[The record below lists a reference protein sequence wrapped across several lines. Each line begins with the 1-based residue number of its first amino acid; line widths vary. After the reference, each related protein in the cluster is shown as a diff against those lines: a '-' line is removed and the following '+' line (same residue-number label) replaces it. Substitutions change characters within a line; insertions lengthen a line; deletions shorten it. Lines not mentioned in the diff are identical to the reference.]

1 MLSFSGVYDSL
12 QKYEKDNY
20 YLNKQA
26 DFQAKTITV
35 TGSGWDKL
43 GVDKNSYEVSEKDYQ
58 NLLNGKNLNGEYLS
72 ESFETKEHRQGYDM
86 TWTPSKSITLFAYR
100 DKETLERVTN
110 IMNEISQKGVAF
122 AEQQG
127 YIQYR
132 ETINGET
139 VSKSADNATALV
151 NIHLTGR
158 ADPNLHSHI
167 VFFNFTQDKNGEWK
181 ALNSDSL
188 HDNKYT
194 IEAYMENQLAYELQ
208 RQFGIQTEMVKEG
221 NSKEYITKIS
231 GIEKEHWEGIATMSK
246 AIDEYIQNH
255 REELKEKYPNATESQ
270 LREYAYL
277 EIRPSKESK
286 TLSELFSQVDKALA
300 EKGLTRDDIARL
312 VASYNPQQEQNI
324 TVNDIVNKAIDEIQ
338 ERKSSWSKSDILKA
352 SFQLSAG
359 KFSSDEIVKAVQ
371 ENDRL
376 VNLGK
381 MQTDTRRA
389 TIESEIYTSKDV
401 IAWERSIIEQVQDGK
416 GIVNKIKDDTQQ
428 FTSDW
433 MTKSQIEAINYITHS
448 NDKMLAIEGWAGVGK
463 TTFLSALQEYVK
475 EDGYRIIGLSS
486 TNTAVNEM
494 KANGIDAMTT
504 TKFLTTARDKINIDT
519 RTMVVIDEASFL
531 STKELKNIIDR
542 VGDGRL
548 VMIGDTKQLVGV
560 EAGSP
565 YALLV
570 RENLIN
576 CVQITDIIRQ
586 KNETLKEAVYDI
598 YRGDIEK
605 AMEKVNVKTI
615 EGATEMAFWHVMKEK
630 DIVTKETMEKV
641 MNEMQQGSVILS
653 TANKETKFLPFEKE
667 IAEKLGVDFSKD
679 REGFYFYK
687 DIMKND
693 PKNIDPATEKE
704 YRAAMQQM
712 LSYGWLTI
720 NEKTID
726 GKTYHFYQKTS
737 FFGVDPSIIKQ
748 AYGEKWQELQAWRE
762 QQAKEL
768 LSGLVNEYIEKGYK
782 DSAIIVATNDARN
795 LINSA
800 VHEKLMQGKESVTI
814 NVWDRKD
821 ISPVDRLKAQNYEL
835 NDKVTIMKSG
845 AGIKVGAEGKVVD
858 VDTKNN
864 TITVAIETKR
874 GIENRVIDVGQH
886 GDKMAVFQQKEI
898 AIAKGEKVIFTNN
911 IKIDKKEKIANSTFG
926 YIEKINNDQITI
938 KTDDGKTATFSVKD
952 NIYIDYGYAITAD
965 RSQGKTMQNV
975 ITYETRNYEN
985 TLVALSRAK
994 QSATV
999 YTTNKE
1005 YFIEKTKESVM
1016 EQKKSEMAYMQNRE
1030 IWQKTDITDIKDIQ
1044 EQNQQQEQQQQQNK
1058 EYGGITKTENKEKDN
1073 NIEKID
1079 KTMYENVKES
1089 VKDSIKTGI
1098 YKIAEKTQRN
1108 IAFANIRIK
1117 ENKGGIALTTKHG
1130 MIKDIETGRY
1140 ITGAKKGI
1148 QIRHEREDN
1157 KGKISSLLG
1166 KKISGYYAEG
1176 NKKEGIYTVTKYEA
1190 KEKEFGGYKTTKQE
1204 TYKIN
1209 TKEIRQMLD
1218 SVRAYTKGRRIY
1230 ENKINE
1236 TEKLLSRFEKSMK
1249 QKDFN
1254 KLIEAVNEIKQIYE
1268 QIQMTEKMN
1277 MIWRA
1282 ERVKTEQIKEQQ
1294 RMQEIQ
1300 EREKARMQYPEVKW
1314 QQVKQDIQKMEQKLK
1329 ETPQVIEKTM
1339 QGIEQRQTIATKVQ
1353 QATRDIYETG
1363 KDKFSVGDVIK
1374 RTGLNARQ
1382 IHKAM
1387 EKQTDIVKYN
1397 KEAKKY
1403 EFTKNN
1409 IFRQETKDAIKN
1421 AIRELQSQG
1430 MKEISSREITEITR
1444 KMQFYGDITE
1454 KRIEKEMKEIMK
1466 EQGFQVAG
1474 YSKYGNKQYEYWSQ
1488 EKTTIMQAKT
1498 VEDRAIDK
1506 ITEMYA
1512 KTQDKSWA
1520 FRKTTKE
1527 EIEKVK
1533 DFHKNMGFD
1542 EKKGVLASSLGRVK
1556 EQVKQEQIQKAEKY
1570 IQNKIEKGE
1579 HVSMS
1584 KIEKDTGVS
1593 RAAAKEAIKSETE
1606 KGSIE
1611 AKTIKVQG
1619 KDRTIY
1625 VASEKTTAT
1634 SEKSMETKTETK
1646 TETRDM
1652 ERASAGAGRGR

>member
-12 QKYEKDNY
+12 EKYHKDNY
-20 YLNKQA
+20 YLNKQS

-35 TGSGWDKL
+35 TGSGWDRL
-43 GVDKNSYEVSEKDYQ
+43 GINKDEYNITEKDYQ
-58 NLLNGKNLNGEYLS
+58 NLRDGKNINGEYLS
-72 ESFETKEHRQGYDM
+72 ETFGQKEHRQGYDI
-86 TWTPSKSITLFAYR
+86 TWTPHKSITFFAYQN
-100 DKETLERVTN
+100 KETLEKMTN

-132 ETINGET
+132 ETKNGET
-139 VSKSADNATALV
+139 TSKASDNATALV
-151 NIHLTGR
+151 NTHLTGR
-158 ADPNLHSHI
+158 ADPNMHSHI
-167 VFFNFTQDKNGEWK
+167 VFFNFTQSQNGEWK
-181 ALNSDSL
+181 ALNSDAL

-194 IEAYMENQLAYELQ
+194 IEAYMENQLAWELRQ
-208 RQFGIQTEMVKEG
+208 QFGIQTEMVKEG
-221 NSKEYITKIS
+221 NSQEYVTKIS

-246 AIDEYIQNH
+246 MIDEYLQSH
-255 REELKEKYPNATESQ
+255 RNEMMEKYPNATESQ

-286 TLSELFSQVDKALA
+286 TLSELFEQVDKALA

-312 VASYNPQQEQNI
+312 VVSYNSQQQQNI

-352 SFQLSAG
+352 AFQLSAG
-359 KFSSDEIVKAVQ
+359 RFDSDSIVKAVQ

-381 MQTDTRRA
+381 MQINTRRA

-401 IAWERSIIEQVQDGK
+401 IAWERSIIEQVQNGK
-416 GIVNKIKDDTQQ
+416 GIMNKIKDDTQQ
-428 FTSDW
+428 FTSKW
-433 MTKSQIEAINYITHS
+433 MTKSQIDAINYITHS
-448 NDKMLAIEGWAGVGK
+448 NDKILAVEGWAGVGK
-463 TTFLSALQEYVK
+463 TTFLSALQEYIK

-494 KANGIDAMTT
+494 RANGIDAMTT
-504 TKFLTTARDKINIDT
+504 TKFLSTARDKINIDT
-519 RTMVVIDEASFL
+519 RTMIVIDEASFL
-531 STKELKNIIDR
+531 STKELKSILDR
-542 VGDGRL
+542 IGNGRL
-548 VMIGDTKQLVGV
+548 VMIGDTRQLQGV

-565 YALLV
+565 YALLI
-570 RENLIN
+570 RENIIN
-576 CVQITDIIRQ
+576 HTQITDIIRQ

-630 DIVTKETMEKV
+630 DIATKETIEKV
-641 MNEMQQGSVILS
+641 MNDMNHNSITLSVDD
-653 TANKETKFLPFEKE
+653 KKTKFLPFESE

-679 REGFYFYK
+679 REGFFFYK

-693 PKNIDPATEKE
+693 PKNIDPAIEKE

-712 LSYGWLTI
+712 LSWGWLTI

-726 GKTYHFYQKTS
+726 GKTYHYYQKTS
-737 FFGVDPSIIKQ
+737 FFGVDPSIIRQ
-748 AYGEKWQELQAWRE
+748 TYGEKWQELQAWRE

-768 LSGLVNEYIEKGYK
+768 LSGLVSEYIDKGYK

-795 LINSA
+795 LINTA
-800 VHEKLMQGKESVTI
+800 VHEKITAGKESVTI

-821 ISPVDRLKAQNYEL
+821 ISPVDRLKAQSYEIG
-835 NDKVTIMKSG
+835 NKVTIMKSG
-845 AGIKVGAEGKVVD
+845 AGIKVGAEGKVIGI
-858 VDTKNN
+858 DTKNN
-864 TITVAIETKR
+864 TITVAVETKK
-874 GIENRVIDVGQH
+874 GIENRVIDVSQH
-886 GDKMAVFQQKEI
+886 GDKLAVYQQKEI
-898 AIAKGEKVIFTNN
+898 AISQGEKVIFTNN
-911 IKIDKKEKIANSTFG
+911 VKIDKKEKIANSTFG
-926 YIEKINNDQITI
+926 YVEKISNDQITI
-938 KTDDGKTATFSVKD
+938 KTDDGKTATFSTKD
-952 NIYIDYGYAITAD
+952 NNIYIDYGYAITAD

-985 TLVALSRAK
+985 TLVAISRAK

-999 YTTNKE
+999 YTVNKE
-1005 YFIEKTKESVM
+1005 YFIEKTKESIM
-1016 EQKKSEMAYMQNRE
+1016 EQKKNEMAFMQNKE
-1030 IWQKTDITDIKDIQ
+1030 VWQKTDITDIKDIQ
-1044 EQNQQQEQQQQQNK
+1044 EKEQQEQQQNK
-1058 EYGGITKTENKEKDN
+1058 EYGGIQKIESKEKDN

-1098 YKIAEKTQRN
+1098 YKIAEKTQRD
-1108 IAFANIRIK
+1108 IQIANIRIK
-1117 ENKGGIALTTKHG
+1117 ENKGGIAITVGHG
-1130 MIKDIETGRY
+1130 IIKDIETGKY
-1140 ITGAKKGI
+1140 VVGAKKGI
-1148 QIRHEREDN
+1148 QIRHERESN
-1157 KGKISSLLG
+1157 KGKISSLFS
-1166 KKISGYYAEG
+1166 KKINGYYVEG
-1176 NKKEGIYTVTKYEA
+1176 NKKEGIYTITKYEA
-1190 KEKEFGGYKTTKQE
+1190 KEKEFGGYKTKKQE

-1209 TKEIRQMLD
+1209 TKEIRQMLET
-1218 SVRAYTKGRRIY
+1218 VKAYTKGRKIY
-1230 ENKINE
+1230 ENKIQE
-1236 TEKLLSRFEKSMK
+1236 TEKLLSKFEKSMK

-1268 QIQMTEKMN
+1268 QIKITEKMN

-1282 ERVKTEQIKEQQ
+1282 ERIRAEQIREQQ
-1294 RMQEIQ
+1294 RMKEIQ
-1300 EREKARMQYPEVKW
+1300 EKERARMQYPDVTW
-1314 QQVKQDIQKMEQKLK
+1314 QQVKQDIAKMEQKLR
-1329 ETPQVIEKTM
+1329 ETPQIIEKTIK
-1339 QGIEQRQTIATKVQ
+1339 GINERQTIAMKVH
-1353 QATRDIYETG
+1353 QAIRDIYETG
-1363 KDKFSVGDVIK
+1363 KDKFSVGDVVK
-1374 RTGLNARQ
+1374 RTRLDAKQ

-1387 EKQTDIVKYN
+1387 EKTDIARYN
-1397 KEAKKY
+1397 KETKKY
-1403 EFTKNN
+1403 EFSQNN

-1430 MKEISSREITEITR
+1430 IKDISSREIREMIQ

-1454 KRIEKEMKEIMK
+1454 KRIEKEMEKIMK
-1466 EQGFQVAG
+1466 EQGFQIVG
-1474 YSKYGNKQYEYWSQ
+1474 YSKYNGKQYEYWSQ
-1488 EKTTIMQAKT
+1488 EKTTMQAKT
-1498 VEDRAIDK
+1498 VEDRAVDK

-1527 EIEKVK
+1527 ETEKVK
-1533 DFHKNMGFD
+1533 DFHKKMGFV
-1542 EKKGVLASSLGRVK
+1542 EKKGVLASSIGRVK
-1556 EQVKQEQIQKAEKY
+1556 EQIKQEQIQKAEKY

-1579 HVSMS
+1579 HVSMT

-1593 RAAAKEAIKSETE
+1593 RAAVKEAIKSEME

-1611 AKTIKVQG
+1611 TKTIKVQG

-1625 VASEKTTAT
+1625 VASSEKT
-1634 SEKSMETKTETK
+1634 METKTEA
-1646 TETRDM
+1646 RDM
-1652 ERASAGAGRGR
+1652 GKTASAGRGR